1 MKNLIYII
9 FCLLIADCN
18 ASYKQKILSD
28 SCNPTYDTITNT
40 QVYTFVEE
48 APLYPGGTGSL
59 IKFFEENFKYH
70 KEGVSNGLFMM
81 EFVIDNTGAL
91 IGQRIRNKSKDQL
104 NLMETEALRVLQV
117 MPKWRP
123 GKCKGKAVN
132 VLFYLPLN
140 L

>member
-1 MKNLIYII
+1 MKNLIHFIL
-9 FCLLIADCN
+9 CLLILACN
-18 ASYKQKILSD
+18 TSSKQKISSD
-28 SCNPTYDTITNT
+28 SCNPTYDTITKA

-48 APLYPGGTGSL
+48 APLYPGGTGAL
-59 IKFFEENFKYH
+59 IKFFEENFRYH

-91 IGQRIRNKSKDQL
+91 IGQRIRNKTKASL
-104 NLMETEALRVLQV
+104 NIMEVEALRVLQV